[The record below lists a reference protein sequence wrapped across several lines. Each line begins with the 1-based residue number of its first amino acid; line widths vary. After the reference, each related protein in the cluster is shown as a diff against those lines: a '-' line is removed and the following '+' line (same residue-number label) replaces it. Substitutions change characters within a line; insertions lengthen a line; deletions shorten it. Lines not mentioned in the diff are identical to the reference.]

1 MGYDSEKRE
10 IKMGMLAEK
19 THPYIRDKVTI
30 IQILT
35 DFSWGNCFSPQVVEM
50 LVAQGFSQWEAAE
63 VNFYNMDIAVM
74 KIDCNCRCWRR
85 LGRTHRRTCRSRW
98 PATWELSLSGSVI
111 NTLFS
116 IMVVI
121 TITSKL
127 HNTHHHDCDQAEGAW
142 HQDCDLHVRQ
152 SRRHCWVPR
161 EDGAS
166 KHGWHHCLWR
176 RRGVDDIDD
185 HH

>member
-30 IQILT
+30 VMIQILT
-35 DFSWGNCFSPQVVEM
+35 FSVEAIVFPQVVEM

-85 LGRTHRRTCRSRW
+85 LGRTHRRTCRSR
-98 PATWELSLSGSVI
+98 
-111 NTLFS
+111 
-116 IMVVI
+116 
-121 TITSKL
+121 
-127 HNTHHHDCDQAEGAW
+127 
-142 HQDCDLHVRQ
+142 
-152 SRRHCWVPR
+152 
-161 EDGAS
+161 
-166 KHGWHHCLWR
+166 
-176 RRGVDDIDD
+176 
-185 HH
+185 